1 MSERFSQ
8 QRRRMHRPA
17 GGQALVEMAL
27 MIPILI
33 MLLTGV
39 FEFGL
44 LLYAHVQVSN
54 AAREAGRAASL
65 YRSTR
70 YITVDGNNTPN
81 CDGSINGWSL
91 NQTVQQ
97 AIVYHALFNNG
108 GNQGCP
114 DPSGAIQSSSLG
126 WLPTTPPAPDTIQ
139 VTVVNVE
146 DTTFWPVSAQANGN
160 IMPQP
165 GTQATITLRYPYQL
179 QVVSNFVPILSNPI
193 WIEKSVR
200 VEFQ

>member
-1 MSERFSQ
+1 MSDRCSWYG
-8 QRRRMHRPA
+8 RLSHKRA
-17 GGQALVEMAL
+17 GGQSLGEMAL
-27 MIPILI
+27 VIPILV

-70 YITVDGNNTPN
+70 YITIDGNNTPS
-81 CDGSINGWSL
+81 CDGSIDGWSL
-91 NQTVQQ
+91 NQTVRQ
-97 AIVYHALFNNG
+97 AIIYRALDNNG
-108 GNQGCP
+108 CP
-114 DPSGAIQSSSLG
+114 TTAGAIQSTSLG
-126 WLPTTPPAPDTIQ
+126 WLSTTPPAPDTIQ

-146 DTTFWPVSAQANGN
+146 DTSFWPTGASTQVNGN
-160 IMPQP
+160 IMPRP

-179 QVVSNFVPILSNPI
+179 QVISNFVTVLSNPI

-200 VEFQ
+200 VEFQQ

>member
-1 MSERFSQ
+1 MSDRCSWHG
-8 QRRRMHRPA
+8 RWTHKRA
-17 GGQALVEMAL
+17 GGQSLVEMAL
-27 MIPILI
+27 VIPILV

-70 YITVDGNNTPN
+70 YITVDGNNAPS
-81 CDGSINGWSL
+81 CEGSIDGWSL
-91 NQTVQQ
+91 NETLQQ
-97 AIVYHALFNNG
+97 AIVYRALD
-108 GNQGCP
+108 NQGCP
-114 DPSGAIQSSSLG
+114 TTAGAIQSTSLG

-146 DTTFWPVSAQANGN
+146 DTSFWPTGASTQVNGN
-160 IMPQP
+160 IMPRP
-165 GTQATITLRYPYQL
+165 GTQATVTLRYPYQL
-179 QVVSNFVPILSNPI
+179 QVISNFVSVLSNPI

-200 VEFQ
+200 VEFQQ